1 MSAKDVRYR
10 VRNWSSYN
18 ESLRNRASLTVWIDE
33 ETIKNWYA
41 VPTGKAVQQFHYS
54 DAAIQLALSLRAIYR
69 LPLRGTQGLL
79 RSIFKIMNL
88 ELDVPDFSTLSRR
101 AAKQKV
107 ALEYKL
113 PEKPMHLA
121 IDSTGL
127 KIFGEGEWKVRI
139 HGVGKRRTW
148 RKLHIGLNV
157 ETREIVAAAV
167 TEATTADSHVL
178 GQMIPENG
186 GEVNSIYADGAYDN
200 FRGYE
205 MAVKLVANAYID
217 PRSGA
222 ALATGSKVTGGDL
235 LRNAN
240 IRGIWSIGKENWKE
254 KVHYHQRSLVENG
267 IYRLKTIFGDHM
279 ASRKMNRQITEG
291 RMRTKTLNHMTH
303 LGMPIS
309 EKFYI

>member
-18 ESLRNRASLTVWIDE
+18 DSLRKRGSLTVWIDE

-41 VPTGKAVQQFHYS
+41 IPTGKAVQQFHYS

-69 LPLRGTQGLL
+69 LPLRATQGFLQ
-79 RSIFKIMNL
+79 SIFKMMSVK
-88 ELDVPDFSTLSRR
+88 LDVPDYTTICRR

-107 ALEYKL
+107 TLDCEL
-113 PEKPMHLA
+113 PKEPMHLA

-148 RKLHIGLNV
+148 RKLHIGLDV

-167 TEATTADSHVL
+167 TEANVHDSHVL
-178 GQMIPENG
+178 EELTPENG

-200 FRGYE
+200 FHGYD
-205 MAVKLVANAYID
+205 MAVRLVANAYID

-222 ALATGSKVTGGDL
+222 ALATGSKVTAASL
-235 LRNAN
+235 VRNTN
-240 IRGIWSIGKENWKE
+240 IRGIWKLGKEAWKAE
-254 KVHYHQRSLVENG
+254 VSYHKRSLAENG

-279 ASRKMNRQITEG
+279 ASRKMDRQVTEG
-291 RMRTKTLNHMTH
+291 RMRTKILNQMTH
-303 LGMPIS
+303 LGMPRS
-309 EKFYI
+309 EKVYI

>member
-18 ESLRNRASLTVWIDE
+18 DSLRKRGSLTVWIDE

-41 VPTGKAVQQFHYS
+41 IPTGKAVQQFHYS

-69 LPLRGTQGLL
+69 LPLRATQGFLQ
-79 RSIFKIMNL
+79 SIFKMMSVK
-88 ELDVPDFSTLSRR
+88 LDVPDYTTICRR

-107 ALEYKL
+107 TLDCEL
-113 PEKPMHLA
+113 PKEPMHLA

-148 RKLHIGLNV
+148 RKLHIGLDV

-167 TEATTADSHVL
+167 TEA
-178 GQMIPENG
+178 N
-186 GEVNSIYADGAYDN
+186 
-200 FRGYE
+200 
-205 MAVKLVANAYID
+205 
-217 PRSGA
+217 
-222 ALATGSKVTGGDL
+222 
-235 LRNAN
+235 
-240 IRGIWSIGKENWKE
+240 GKEAWKAE
-254 KVHYHQRSLVENG
+254 VSYHKRSLAENG

-279 ASRKMNRQITEG
+279 ASRKMDRQVTEG
-291 RMRTKTLNHMTH
+291 RMRTKILNQMTH
-303 LGMPIS
+303 LGMPRS
-309 EKFYI
+309 EKVYI